1 MTQNSFA
8 LFKTPAIIT
17 KVDNYKENHLLISVF
32 SCEYGKKSLIVFG
45 GKSKKKNTH
54 FVKGLISEIEFN
66 KENSCLNSS
75 LIQSY
80 NWFLFDKYR
89 LKVIDYICFLINKL
103 LFLEDRQSEI
113 LNTYQ
118 RLLISMNNNSNYL
131 IDLIQLELEILKS
144 SGYQPDLNDSV
155 IKKVLGDGFSING
168 NSYDE
173 LLDFLKNDQELQKTF
188 SNFMEKVI
196 SRVLNNLNINLP
208 FNRSEIIQKN

>member
-1 MTQNSFA
+1 M
-8 LFKTPAIIT
+8 FKTPSIIT

-45 GKSKKKNTH
+45 GKSKKKNTD

-66 KENSCLNSS
+66 KENSCLNSN

-103 LFLEDRQSEI
+103 LFLEDNQSEI
-113 LNTYQ
+113 LNIYQ
-118 RLLISMNNNSNYL
+118 SLLISMNNNSNYL
-131 IDLIQLELEILKS
+131 VDLIQLELEILKS

-155 IKKVLGDGFSING
+155 IKKVLGDGFSINEK
-168 NSYDE
+168 SYDG
-173 LLDFLKNDQELQKTF
+173 LLTLLKNDQSLQKAF

-196 SRVLNNLNINLP
+196 LRVLNNLNINLP

>member
-45 GKSKKKNTH
+45 GKSKKKNTD

-144 SGYQPDLNDSV
+144 SGYQPDLSDSV
-155 IKKVLGDGFSING
+155 IKKVLGDGFPING

-173 LLDFLKNDQELQKTF
+173 LLNFLKNDQDLQKTF

>member
-45 GKSKKKNTH
+45 GKSKKKNTN

-66 KENSCLNSS
+66 KENSCLNTS

-89 LKVIDYICFLINKL
+89 LKVVDYICFLINKL
-103 LFLEDRQSEI
+103 LFLEDSQSEI
-113 LNTYQ
+113 LNSYQ
-118 RLLISMNNNSNYL
+118 SLLISMNNNSNYL
-131 IDLIQLELEILKS
+131 IDLIHLELEILKS
-144 SGYQPDLNDSV
+144 SGYQPDLSDSV

-168 NSYDE
+168 NSYDD
-173 LLDFLKNDQELQKTF
+173 LLNFLKNNQDLQKAF

-208 FNRSEIIQKN
+208 FNRNEIIQKN

>member
-1 MTQNSFA
+1 MTQNNFA
-8 LFKTPAIIT
+8 LFKTSAIIT

-45 GKSKKKNTH
+45 GKSKKKNTD

-89 LKVIDYICFLINKL
+89 LKVIDYTCFLINKL

-113 LNTYQ
+113 LNSYQ
-118 RLLISMNNNSNYL
+118 SLLISMNNNSNYL

-144 SGYQPDLNDSV
+144 SGYQPDLSDSV

>member
-45 GKSKKKNTH
+45 GKSKKKNTD

-89 LKVIDYICFLINKL
+89 LKVIDYTCFLINKL

-113 LNTYQ
+113 LNSYQ
-118 RLLISMNNNSNYL
+118 SLLISMNNNSNYL

-144 SGYQPDLNDSV
+144 SGYQPDLSDSV
-155 IKKVLGDGFSING
+155 IKKVLGDGFTIKG

>member
-1 MTQNSFA
+1 LNQNRFA

-45 GKSKKKNTH
+45 GKSKKKNTD

-89 LKVIDYICFLINKL
+89 LKVVDYICFLINKL

-118 RLLISMNNNSNYL
+118 RLLISMNSNSNYL

-144 SGYQPDLNDSV
+144 SGYQPDLSDSV

-173 LLDFLKNDQELQKTF
+173 LLNFLKNNQDLQKVF